1 MNVTAV
7 KTKKIIA
14 GRNTLTEVLS
24 ASLSS
29 LANGSILAV
38 TSKIV
43 SLCEG
48 RAVKI
53 GTVGKIALIQAEADY
68 YLSHIK
74 SRYGISLTRKNDIL
88 IPSAGIDESNGN
100 GYYVLWPRDPQK
112 SANAI
117 RAYLRKHF
125 SLSKVGVIITDSRTT
140 PLRWGTSGVAIAW
153 SGFSALKNYIGKP
166 DVFGK
171 KLRVTKANMADAL
184 AAAAVVTMGEGKEQT
199 PLAIIKDVPFVAFQN
214 RNPSLRELR
223 SLRIKPSND
232 LYAPLLT
239 AVRWKKGGGCS

>member
-53 GTVGKIALIQAEADY
+53 GTVGKIALIQAEAGY

-117 RAYLRKHF
+117 
-125 SLSKVGVIITDSRTT
+125 
-140 PLRWGTSGVAIAW
+140 
-153 SGFSALKNYIGKP
+153 
-166 DVFGK
+166 
-171 KLRVTKANMADAL
+171 
-184 AAAAVVTMGEGKEQT
+184 
-199 PLAIIKDVPFVAFQN
+199 
-214 RNPSLRELR
+214 
-223 SLRIKPSND
+223 
-232 LYAPLLT
+232 
-239 AVRWKKGGGCS
+239 